1 MLGGILREIGI
12 SAHVLPAANE
22 SELPHGVFSR
32 MRKGH
37 DGDYLFV
44 FNYAETPACV
54 RLDCAYINVLTG
66 ERVEKGGELHLGKN
80 DSQVLKREA

>member
-1 MLGGILREIGI
+1 MPACFDAPCRLFRRERLCRAEG
-12 SAHVLPAANE
+12 
-22 SELPHGVFSR
+22 R
-32 MRKGH
+32 

-66 ERVEKGGELHLGKN
+66 ERVEMKKAANCILEKTI
-80 DSQVLKREA
+80 RRF

>member
-1 MLGGILREIGI
+1 MTRHADFSGAKGCTGGR
-12 SAHVLPAANE
+12 
-22 SELPHGVFSR
+22 R
-32 MRKGH
+32 

-44 FNYAETPACV
+44 FNYAETPTCV

-66 ERVEKGGELHLGKN
+66 ERVEKGGELHLEKN

>member
-1 MLGGILREIGI
+1 MPACFDAPCRLFRRERLCRAEG
-12 SAHVLPAANE
+12 
-22 SELPHGVFSR
+22 R
-32 MRKGH
+32 

-80 DSQVLKREA
+80 DSPVLKREA

>member
-1 MLGGILREIGI
+1 MPACFDAPCRLFPARKVVPGGRR
-12 SAHVLPAANE
+12 V
-22 SELPHGVFSR
+22 
-32 MRKGH
+32 
-37 DGDYLFV
+37 GDYLFV